1 MITHYHRPQTL
12 EDVLALL
19 EQPATLPMGGG
30 TVLNSP
36 TYKNHEFAVV
46 DLQALNLDEITQA
59 GYTLEVGA
67 TATLQ
72 GLLESAH
79 TPAALQQAIRQ
90 ESALNLRNMA
100 TVAGSLAACDGRSP
114 FATMMLALDAKLT
127 VISAETA
134 TFNLVEY
141 WALRPAGLITRIE
154 IPLNVASVYEQV
166 ARTPADRPIVAAGL
180 SQWKSGRTRLALG
193 GYGKVPILAMDGT
206 ESDGL
211 ESAARNTFHEAA
223 DQWASAEYRMD
234 VAATLA
240 KRCLAAVKE

>member
-1 MITHYHRPQTL
+1 MITTYHRPETI
-12 EDVLALL
+12 EDALALL
-19 EQPATLPMGGG
+19 AQPATLPLGGG

-36 TYKNHEFAVV
+36 AYKNQDFSVV
-46 DLQALNLDEITQA
+46 DLQALNLNAITHA
-59 GYTLEVGA
+59 GNTLEIGA
-67 TATLQ
+67 TVTLQ
-72 GLLESAH
+72 ELIESEH

-114 FATMMLALDAKLT
+114 FATMMLALDVKLT
-127 VISAETA
+127 VISTETSN
-134 TFNLVEY
+134 FNLVEY

-154 IPLNVASVYEQV
+154 IPLNAASAYEQV

-193 GYGKVPILAMDGT
+193 GYGKTPILAMDGT
-206 ESDGL
+206 ESEGL
-211 ESAARNTFHEAA
+211 EAAARNTFHESA

-234 VAATLA
+234 AAATLA
-240 KRCLAAVKE
+240 KRCLVAVQ